1 MLVEGVL
8 LLALDGELLLVLVL
22 LEVVGAVELEEV
34 EVDDL
39 VVELVLVEAEAPLT
53 VLYVEQ
59 LLALVLL
66 EVVDDLEVE
75 EVDEDD
81 VEVELVLVE
90 EVPVILLL
98 VELLDVEVAL
108 GLGVDVPVE
117 SVLLEVV
124 GRGQVVEDQSQKNKK
139 NKKKHGNDMQKRQFT
154 TKGDLEVE
162 LTLVTEVLLL
172 VLDVELPPALV
183 LLQLVNDVELE
194 EVEVDDVEVELMLVK
209 EGR

>member
-8 LLALDGELLLVLVL
+8 LLALDGELLLVLAL
-22 LEVVGAVELEEV
+22 PEVVGAVELEEV

-90 EVPVILLL
+90 EVPALLLL

-108 GLGVDVPVE
+108 GVGVDVPVE

-124 GRGQVVEDQSQKNKK
+124 GRGQVVEDQSQKKIA
-139 NKKKHGNDMQKRQFT
+139 RQ
-154 TKGDLEVE
+154 
-162 LTLVTEVLLL
+162 
-172 VLDVELPPALV
+172 
-183 LLQLVNDVELE
+183 
-194 EVEVDDVEVELMLVK
+194 
-209 EGR
+209 

>member
-8 LLALDGELLLVLVL
+8 LLGLDGELRLVLVL
-22 LEVVGAVELEEV
+22 LEVVRAVELEEV

-90 EVPVILLL
+90 EVPALLLL
-98 VELLDVEVAL
+98 VGLLDVEVAL
-108 GLGVDVPVE
+108 GLDVDVPVE

-124 GRGQVVEDQSQKNKK
+124 GRGQVVEDQSQKKK
-139 NKKKHGNDMQKRQFT
+139 NISTAMTCKNGN
-154 TKGDLEVE
+154 
-162 LTLVTEVLLL
+162 
-172 VLDVELPPALV
+172 
-183 LLQLVNDVELE
+183 LQLKVI
-194 EVEVDDVEVELMLVK
+194 
-209 EGR
+209 

>member
-1 MLVEGVL
+1 M
-8 LLALDGELLLVLVL
+8 ALDGELLLVLAL
-22 LEVVGAVELEEV
+22 PEVVGAVELEEV

-90 EVPVILLL
+90 EVPALLLL

-108 GLGVDVPVE
+108 GVGVDVPVE

-124 GRGQVVEDQSQKNKK
+124 GRGQVVEDQSQKKIA
-139 NKKKHGNDMQKRQFT
+139 RQ
-154 TKGDLEVE
+154 
-162 LTLVTEVLLL
+162 
-172 VLDVELPPALV
+172 
-183 LLQLVNDVELE
+183 
-194 EVEVDDVEVELMLVK
+194 
-209 EGR
+209 